1 MSPTRRNLVT
11 TQIALI
17 IGFGALGITRVRR
30 LVRPRARRRGPRFVR
45 PAAVAGVVA
54 EAAADAGDE
63 RYRI

>member
-30 LVRPRARRRGPRFVR
+30 HAQLRVPLLVQLAV
-45 PAAVAGVVA
+45 VAGVVV
-54 EAAADAGDE
+54 EVVVDAGE
-63 RYRI
+63 V